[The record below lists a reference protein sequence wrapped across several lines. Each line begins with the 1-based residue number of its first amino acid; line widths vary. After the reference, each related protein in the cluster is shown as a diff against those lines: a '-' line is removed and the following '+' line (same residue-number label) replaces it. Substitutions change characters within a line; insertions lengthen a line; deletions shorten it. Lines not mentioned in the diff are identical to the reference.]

1 MKKQLL
7 VLTLALLVFGAQANT
22 GLGNGEAESPKATNY
37 KEVISQIEYPQ
48 VCKEKGIEGTVI
60 VTLKIDETG
69 NVINHEFGSYP
80 CTDLR
85 DAVKAVIKDLKFM
98 PAKNANGTS
107 VVGKIAVPVNFK
119 LTI

>member
-7 VLTLALLVFGAQANT
+7 ILAMVFCVIATQAN
-22 GLGNGEAESPKATNY
+22 NGDGKAVSPKPMNY
-37 KEVISQIEYPQ
+37 KEVVSNIEYPL
-48 VCKEKGIEGTVI
+48 VCKEKGIEGQVL
-60 VTLKIDETG
+60 VTLKINKEG
-69 NVINHEFGSYP
+69 KVINHRFEKYP

-85 DAVKAVIKDLKFM
+85 DAVKDILPKLNFE
-98 PAKNANGTS
+98 PAKNANGEA